1 MDGRESSGEIARAAA
16 AWVARMDRAPL
27 CAADQARLRH
37 WLAADIRR
45 RGALVRAQAL
55 WLKAAAAANALPP
68 ARLPDPANA
77 TVQAP
82 PRARHGSARRRT
94 LLRWSGAAAASLMLA
109 VLLFVSVPVPTAYAT
124 AKGEMRRVPLADG
137 STLTLNTQ
145 SRVRIHQDDGHLRV
159 QVVRG
164 EVFFEAA
171 ANATPLRVEVD
182 GRRFD
187 ANAAAFAV
195 RRLDGQPAQIVV
207 QNGRLDAVD
216 GNAGGARIGANM
228 RLSIPPG
235 RGKVAPTPLSAT
247 DLQQELA
254 WRDGKIAFRGES
266 LAHAARS
273 FSRYSDIRIVIADP
287 ELASEP
293 ITGLF
298 AASNPVGFARAAAAV
313 FGAHASQGDG
323 VVVVSRQH

>member
-1 MDGRESSGEIARAAA
+1 MDGPESSAEIARAAA

-27 CAADQARLRH
+27 DAADQQRLRL
-37 WLAADIRR
+37 WLAGDIRR

-55 WLKAAAAANALPP
+55 WQQAHAAGNTLHRAHLQAAAGATTTAP
-68 ARLPDPANA
+68 ARHRRGDGRY
-77 TVQAP
+77 
-82 PRARHGSARRRT
+82 RA
-94 LLRWSGAAAASLMLA
+94 LLRWSGAVAASLVLA
-109 VLLFVSVPVPTAYAT
+109 ALLFVSVPVPTAYAT
-124 AKGEMRRVPLADG
+124 AKGEMRRVPLAGG

-145 SRVRIHQDDGHLRV
+145 SRVSIHDDDGRLRV
-159 QVVRG
+159 EVERG

-187 ANAAAFAV
+187 AGTAAFAV
-195 RRLDGQPAQIVV
+195 RRLAGQPAQIVV
-207 QNGRLDAVD
+207 QTGWLDAVD
-216 GNAGGARIGANM
+216 NGVASAGIGANM
-228 RLSIPPG
+228 RLSLPAG
-235 RGKVAPTPLSAT
+235 HAAAAPTPLSAT

-266 LAHAARS
+266 LADAARS
-273 FSRYSDIRIVIADP
+273 FSRYSDVHIVIADP
-287 ELASEP
+287 DLAGEP

-313 FGAHASQGDG
+313 FGAQAHQRDG
-323 VVVVSRQH
+323 VVVLSRRP